1 MREGL
6 WDPEFAKGGLNLR
19 EAQNQ
24 VNHLLQE
31 IRMGKHDRCEV
42 WAVTDNYIWSAVWNK
57 RLSLARHL
65 FDLVLTLKQE
75 ARKHEVYLHCF
86 HILGDR
92 MITSGVDGLLRGN
105 SDAGILLGINIR
117 QFLPMNVSAWDVAGN
132 VFGRLVQKLDRK
144 RLQPSADARGLVRTQ
159 ASTRCSHLDS
169 TSGGSISG
177 FEGACKITSQA
188 SFSGYSCCYDSA
200 VVVG

>member
-1 MREGL
+1 
-6 WDPEFAKGGLNLR
+6 
-19 EAQNQ
+19 
-24 VNHLLQE
+24 
-31 IRMGKHDRCEV
+31 MGKHDRCEV

-86 HILGDR
+86 HILGNR
-92 MITSGVDGLLRGN
+92 MIASGVDGLSCGN
-105 SDAGILLGINIR
+105 YYASILLGIDVH

-132 VFGRLVQKLDRK
+132 VFGRLVQKLDGK
-144 RLQPSADARGLVRTQ
+144 RLQPSADARGLVRTR

-188 SFSGYSCCYDSA
+188 SFSGHSCCYDSA